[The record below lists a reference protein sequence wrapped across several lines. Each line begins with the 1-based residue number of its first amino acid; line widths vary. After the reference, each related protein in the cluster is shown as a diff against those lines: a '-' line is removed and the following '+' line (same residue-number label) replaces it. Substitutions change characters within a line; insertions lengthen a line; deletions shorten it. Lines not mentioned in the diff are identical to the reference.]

1 MRAGKFDFLIRY
13 KQISDKRYSSLG
25 LGITHEICKL
35 TTKKK
40 KKKNVITSKEMM

>member
-40 KKKNVITSKEMM
+40 KKKNVITSKKMM